1 METIITKT
9 KIESR
14 NPLGSTTSDRE
25 EDDCPLLKKKSQ
37 LKHVID
43 TSAANDVCGMS
54 NGSAHMYTCRLI
66 AGCVHLRN
74 FSKNEN

>member
-9 KIESR
+9 KIGSR

-25 EDDCPLLKKKSQ
+25 EDDCPLLKKNSQ
-37 LKHVID
+37 LKHVTD
-43 TSAANDVCGMS
+43 TSTTNDVCGIS
-54 NGSAHMYTCRLI
+54 NGRAHMYTYRLI
-66 AGCVHLRN
+66 AGYVHLRN